1 MFKIAET
8 TVAQDDI
15 STDDS
20 TAMVWKKLDKN
31 FMAQKPFLEATVNK
45 WNEHT
50 QVNQI
55 KTAKRSA
62 FNATIVQQVN

>member
-31 FMAQKPFLEATVNK
+31 FMA
-45 WNEHT
+45 
-50 QVNQI
+50 
-55 KTAKRSA
+55 
-62 FNATIVQQVN
+62 